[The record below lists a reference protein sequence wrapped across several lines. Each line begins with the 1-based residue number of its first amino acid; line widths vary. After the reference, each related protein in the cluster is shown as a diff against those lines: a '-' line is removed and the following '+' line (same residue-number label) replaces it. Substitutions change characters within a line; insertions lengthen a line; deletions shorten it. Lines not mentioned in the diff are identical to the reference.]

1 LCFILLKKAYCV
13 VKKKKKKKKKE
24 LSERNKEAL
33 AGKAAQIALAGRP
46 QTNLSDEAAAK
57 VNNNVCSFFVVF

>member
-1 LCFILLKKAYCV
+1 
-13 VKKKKKKKKKE
+13 